1 MPEIT
6 MLIKPASSLCNLRCK
21 YCFYHEEARQR
32 EIPSYGI
39 MSLETAEKLI
49 IRAFEEAS
57 GRVGFA
63 FQGGEPTLA
72 GLDFFESFVEL
83 VNKHN
88 VKKLPVS
95 YSIQTNGILTAE
107 KPEYAEF
114 FARHKFLV
122 GLSADGTKELH
133 DLNRIYPDG
142 SGTYSTVLK
151 ASRVLTKAGADY
163 NILTVINSR
172 TARHGTAIYNAYRK
186 NGWDYMQFIPCLGDD
201 APDDK
206 PTVTSCARPLIC
218 GTRT

>member
-1 MPEIT
+1 

-72 GLDFFESFVEL
+72 GLDFFENFIGL

-95 YSIQTNGILTAE
+95 YSI
-107 KPEYAEF
+107 
-114 FARHKFLV
+114 
-122 GLSADGTKELH
+122 
-133 DLNRIYPDG
+133 
-142 SGTYSTVLK
+142 
-151 ASRVLTKAGADY
+151 
-163 NILTVINSR
+163 
-172 TARHGTAIYNAYRK
+172 
-186 NGWDYMQFIPCLGDD
+186 
-201 APDDK
+201 
-206 PTVTSCARPLIC
+206 
-218 GTRT
+218 